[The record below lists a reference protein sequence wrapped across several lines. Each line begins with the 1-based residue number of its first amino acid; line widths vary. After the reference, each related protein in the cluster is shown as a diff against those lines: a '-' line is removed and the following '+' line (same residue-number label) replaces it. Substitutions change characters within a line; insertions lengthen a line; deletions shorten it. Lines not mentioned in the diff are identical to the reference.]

1 MKGQYGSCSQLLL
14 RSILSITVFIPFARQ
29 GLAYFKAPR
38 WPTTAGAIP
47 EAEAEAEAT
56 QEEEAASTGVMMME
70 EEVAMVEEITRTP
83 SSTWRLQ
90 AATES
95 GCRSRGQEAA
105 GAAVRTAI
113 GSYVALVSVFC
124 WGS

>member
-1 MKGQYGSCSQLLL
+1 M
-14 RSILSITVFIPFARQ
+14 
-29 GLAYFKAPR
+29 
-38 WPTTAGAIP
+38 
-47 EAEAEAEAT
+47 EAT
-56 QEEEAASTGVMMME
+56 QEEDGILEEEAASTGVMMME

-83 SSTWRLQ
+83 SSTWKLQ